1 MVIWNINTYQSLP
14 TMSLAAFWC
23 FLHYGRRAAVHTVD
37 IKQVN
42 SVNAFISFQL
52 SSFMALKFHFETFEQ
67 RYTEHESHA
76 AAASTDQTGC

>member
-1 MVIWNINTYQSLP
+1 M
-14 TMSLAAFWC
+14 
-23 FLHYGRRAAVHTVD
+23 D

-42 SVNAFISFQL
+42 VIPVNAEAFISFQL

-67 RYTEHESHA
+67 RYVEHESHT